1 MLHVSTSRLKY
12 LEFLSGVL
20 ERVSTSRL
28 KCLKFLLGVLETI
41 FESFASRVV
50 DFVETKT
57 T

>member
-1 MLHVSTSRLKY
+1 VSTSRLKY